1 MNEKG
6 EIVGSFKKSKAG
18 KLKLIKIAG
27 EYKTVREQ
35 EYPDKDDILETVF
48 ENGKIVKVY
57 TFNKIKENVTLQEL
71 INA

>member
-18 KLKLIKIAG
+18 KLKLIKIVG

-35 EYPDKDDILETVF
+35 EYPDKGDILKTVF
-48 ENGKIVKVY
+48 ENGKIVKEY
-57 TFNKIKENVTLQEL
+57 TFNEIKENVTLQEL